1 MVGSDYMKIST
12 SILGANDRVD
22 AVSKLNRTNTSY
34 IHVDVM
40 DGKFVSDTL
49 FDKINLVNSINMV
62 SKYPLDIHL
71 MVENPIEYI
80 EQYKDMNI
88 EFITFHVEVDK
99 DKNEIIDKIHN
110 MGYKV
115 GLSIKPN
122 TDINDLDPYLDK
134 IDMILVMSVEP
145 GMGGQKFINGT
156 VDRIKKVKEIVNSR
170 DILIEVDGGIND
182 ETISLVK
189 DVDIVVVGSYITSSD
204 NYYDRIER
212 LLKNNNE

>member
-1 MVGSDYMKIST
+1 MKIST